1 MGTRMGQ
8 GWNSFVS
15 KWSRIFQISLL
26 IWTFKTPKMKF
37 QTEEFKKMTVE
48 ELEKIK
54 YDQKSVNTCHST
66 KFAQR
71 LTDHGNWWK
80 NNAVF
85 RTNLGTVNT

>member
-1 MGTRMGQ
+1 
-8 GWNSFVS
+8 
-15 KWSRIFQISLL
+15 
-26 IWTFKTPKMKF
+26 MKF

-71 LTDHGNWWK
+71 LTDHGN
-80 NNAVF
+80 
-85 RTNLGTVNT
+85 